1 VLALLRTQRWIAF
14 TALVLGVIIAF
25 GFLSRW
31 QWQRAEEKRL
41 TGNEIVSRADAPAQ
55 PLDPSNPPPEWTVV
69 SLVGEYSPET
79 LMVRQRPQGGQNGAW
94 VLSTLNLQSGPQE
107 PSKVWVSRGWLAVT
121 GAAIEIPTLP
131 NPPNGEVRLT
141 GVWRP
146 YQPVDPDRM
155 EGLPSGMVPA
165 IGPPAVDVAGYA
177 PGYVQLQPAEAGL
190 AAVEI
195 PTIDD
200 ARNLSYAIQ
209 WILFAL
215 VGLISWW
222 FFLRREARE
231 DAVRAASREEVLHE
245 PA

>member
-1 VLALLRTQRWIAF
+1 MLALLRTRRWIAF

-41 TGNEIVSRADAPAQ
+41 EGNAIVSRAAVPAQ
-55 PLDPSNPPPEWTVV
+55 LLDPSSPPPEWSVV
-69 SLVGEYSPET
+69 TLTGEYDPDV

-94 VLSTLNLQSGPQE
+94 VLSAFTIAGG
-107 PSKVWVSRGWLAVT
+107 PSKVWVSRGWIPVT
-121 GAAIEIPTLP
+121 GAATQMPDLP
-131 NPPNGEVRLT
+131 APPSGVVELT

-155 EGLPSGMVPA
+155 VGLPLGMVPA
-165 IGPPAVDVAGYA
+165 IGPPAVDDVGYA

-190 AAVEI
+190 ESVEM
-195 PTIDD
+195 PSIDD

-215 VGLISWW
+215 VGMVSWW

-231 DAVRAASREEVLHE
+231 DEAAEIKTSERSHE
-245 PA
+245 HA